1 MGATPSKGAG
11 RRIGLGTKKKKHN
24 IKEMKVYKFGGASV
38 RNADGVRNLHK
49 IIAEEQNLFIIVSAM
64 GKTTN
69 ALERVFDG
77 VRRADRDYALEQIAE
92 LRSAHAEIIDDLWH
106 TSTHLER
113 VDAFFTELETLVN
126 ETVYQPADAELLY
139 DRIVAYGELV
149 STTIISEYLNKA
161 GTQNR
166 WIDMRQCMLTE
177 LRHKDA
183 AVDLEASAK
192 ALKEE
197 LKKYGENIFI
207 GQGFIGG
214 APDGTTTTLGREG
227 SDYSAAVVANI
238 LDAESMAVWKDVDG
252 VLNADPKIFPD
263 AVQIVE
269 LNYLDTIE
277 LAYSGAQIIHPK
289 TIKPLQNKNIP
300 LYVRPF
306 GDKRKPGTVIRNM
319 SAPVDVPILIM
330 KKDQVLMTIRSRDFS
345 FVLEEK
351 FASIFSLLEQYRVK
365 VNLVHNSAVNLS
377 LCVDNTWHIDEA
389 IEALREAGFDVMK
402 AADMELLTIRGYNDE
417 LWQKYAVGRRVF
429 VRQSTQ
435 ATVRIVRKKE

>member
-1 MGATPSKGAG
+1 
-11 RRIGLGTKKKKHN
+11 
-24 IKEMKVYKFGGASV
+24 MKVYKFGGASV
-38 RNADGVRNLHK
+38 KNADGVRNLHK
-49 IIAEEQNLFIIVSAM
+49 IIAGEHDLFIIVSAM

-77 VRRADRDYALEQIAE
+77 IRRDDRPYAQEQIDT

-106 TSTHLER
+106 KPTRLQQIDALFADLE
-113 VDAFFTELETLVN
+113 ELTRTFDYKPE
-126 ETVYQPADAELLY
+126 DAELLY
-139 DRIVAYGELV
+139 DRVVAYGELI

-161 GTQNR
+161 GTHNA
-166 WIDMRQCMLTE
+166 WIDMRRCMCTE
-177 LRHKDA
+177 QRHKDA
-183 AVDLEASAK
+183 AVDMEASER
-192 ALKEE
+192 ALKTE
-197 LKKYGENIFI
+197 LARHDRNIFI

-263 AVQIVE
+263 AVQIAE

-277 LAYSGAQIIHPK
+277 LAYSGAQIIHPR

-306 GDKRKPGTVIRNM
+306 GDKRKPGTVIRSM
-319 SAPVDVPILIM
+319 SAPIEVPILIL
-330 KKDQVLMTIRSRDFS
+330 KKNQVLMTIRSRDFS

-351 FASIFSLLEQYRVK
+351 FATIFSLFERFRIK
-365 VNLVHNSAVNLS
+365 VNLVHNSAINLS
-377 LCVDNTWHIDEA
+377 FCVDETWHIDEA
-389 IEALREAGFDVMK
+389 VEALRSSGFDVMK
-402 AADMELLTIRGYNDE
+402 STDMELLTIRGYNPE
-417 LWQKYAVGRRVF
+417 LWNKYASGNRVF
-429 VRQSTQ
+429 LRQSTQ
-435 ATVRIVRKKE
+435 STVRIVRKRY